1 MRKPILS
8 LVLAA
13 LALGGTAA
21 TAQDQPPARP
31 AELLSDRLI
40 GTGWQAR
47 SLLGEAVADP
57 AAATL
62 EFLPGD
68 QVRGEAGCNQFV
80 GPFATRS
87 ERIVFGPLRVSL
99 LRCEGAGASTQQQML
114 EALQK
119 GGQVE
124 LQDDSLVLHAT
135 SGGESRFVPLPR

>member
-1 MRKPILS
+1 MRKPILY
-8 LVLAA
+8 LVVAA

-21 TAQDQPPARP
+21 MAQDQPSARP
-31 AELLSDRLI
+31 PDRLSDRLI
-40 GTGWQAR
+40 GTGWQAQ
-47 SLLGEAVADP
+47 SLLGEEVANP

-87 ERIVFGPLRVSL
+87 DRIVFGPLRVSR
-99 LRCEGAGASTQQQML
+99 LRCEGAGAAAQQQML

-135 SGGESRFVPLPR
+135 SGAPSRFVPLPR